1 MGIPFSAPV
10 SLKKEKPINRV
21 NREIYIDERGSLMP
35 FDLENQAL
43 IPYKRIFCTADLI
56 QGEMRGSHAHKKQ
69 TQLLFVIQG
78 EFKITF
84 ENKNEKGEVVL
95 NNMSAGIEI
104 PPITWST
111 QTPTQKH
118 SVLLVFSSDRY
129 EEVEY
134 IRDYNEFIKLSRSS

>member
-1 MGIPFSAPV
+1 MEIPFSASV

-35 FDLENQAL
+35 FDLENQNL

-118 SVLLVFSSDRY
+118 SVLLVFSSDSY

-134 IRDYNEFIKLSRSS
+134 IRDYSEFIELSRSS

>member
-1 MGIPFSAPV
+1 
-10 SLKKEKPINRV
+10 
-21 NREIYIDERGSLMP
+21 MP
-35 FDLENQAL
+35 FDLENQNL
-43 IPYKRIFCTADLI
+43 VSYKRIFCTADLV
-56 QGEMRGSHAHKKQ
+56 QGEIRGSHAHKKQ

-104 PPITWST
+104 PPLTWST

-118 SVLLVFSSDRY
+118 SVLLVFSSDKY
-129 EEVEY
+129 EEEEY
-134 IRDYNEFIKLSRSS
+134 IRDYDEFTTLSRRTNY